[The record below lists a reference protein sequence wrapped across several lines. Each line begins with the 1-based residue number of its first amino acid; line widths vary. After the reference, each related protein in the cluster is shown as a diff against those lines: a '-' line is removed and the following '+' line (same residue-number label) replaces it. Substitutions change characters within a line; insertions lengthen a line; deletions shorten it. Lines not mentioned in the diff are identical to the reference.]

1 MTHFQLTLSNV
12 TFSFR
17 PAVVLA
23 AGAAFVS
30 ACVILF
36 AFVSA
41 LQTSIERG
49 HALRELQ
56 RGGTPMSARTDAPGE
71 LRATAPRKLATLAP

>member
-12 TFSFR
+12 TYSFR

-49 HALRELQ
+49 QALRELQ
-56 RGGTPMSARTDAPGE
+56 RSGASMSVRTSASADQ
-71 LRATAPRKLATLAP
+71 RANPARKLASLTP

>member
-41 LQTSIERG
+41 VQTSIERG
-49 HALRELQ
+49 QALRELQ
-56 RGGTPMSARTDAPGE
+56 RTGSAADRRTSPAP
-71 LRATAPRKLATLAP
+71 KLVVLAP

>member
-23 AGAAFVS
+23 AGAAFVG

-41 LQTSIERG
+41 VQTSIERG
-49 HALRELQ
+49 QALRELQ
-56 RGGTPMSARTDAPGE
+56 RTGPVADRHASPAP
-71 LRATAPRKLATLAP
+71 KLVVLAP